1 MHFYL
6 TIKLRLS
13 IGIGRPV
20 VGVLAAVGYAGVG
33 TVSWLWPYSIRPR
46 DLWPGNLTWP
56 DLVIEHW
63 MAVDSDPRLY
73 LAQPNK
79 TADPITSDLAILLLC
94 CDLCCTSVIGAV
106 LLLCRMRISC
116 SWRGISW
123 LTLCRLLLLMP
134 LKYFDYYLHSAFVAG
149 RFISSVM
156 RTILL
161 IFV

>member
-79 TADPITSDLAILLLC
+79 TADPITSDLAILFKLC
-94 CDLCCTSVIGAV
+94 AV
-106 LLLCRMRISC
+106 LLLLALCSCCVECETAVRDVVSRGWHCAVCYYWCHLSILIIIS
-116 SWRGISW
+116 
-123 LTLCRLLLLMP
+123 
-134 LKYFDYYLHSAFVAG
+134 
-149 RFISSVM
+149 
-156 RTILL
+156 ILL
-161 IFV
+161 SSPVDSSLLWCAQYC